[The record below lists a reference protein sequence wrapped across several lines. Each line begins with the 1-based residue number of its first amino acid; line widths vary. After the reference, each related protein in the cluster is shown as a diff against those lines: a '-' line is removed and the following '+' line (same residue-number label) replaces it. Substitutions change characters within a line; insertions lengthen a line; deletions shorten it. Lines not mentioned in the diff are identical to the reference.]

1 MAGHDSLLSV
11 KTTAQKDQDSEGDN
25 GFLTKDKNSDCKNSV
40 GPGLLDAV
48 DLLAEIWP
56 RSNSRP
62 SLRWLRE
69 QQRKRTVPY
78 IKVGHK
84 VFFNP
89 AKVRQ
94 ALEKNFTVDCL

>member
-1 MAGHDSLLSV
+1 M
-11 KTTAQKDQDSEGDN
+11 KTKDQDGEGES
-25 GFLTKDKNSDCKNSV
+25 GIPAKEEIRERSSSISSAV

-69 QQRKRTVPY
+69 QQRKRTIPY

-89 AKVRQ
+89 QKVRQ
-94 ALEKNFTVDCL
+94 ALEKKFTVECF

>member
-1 MAGHDSLLSV
+1 MLNV
-11 KTTAQKDQDSEGDN
+11 KTTAPKDQDSDGES
-25 GFLTKDKNSDCKNSV
+25 GFSAKDENKERSSSV

-56 RSNSRP
+56 RPNSRP

-69 QQRKRTVPY
+69 QQRLRTIPY
-78 IKVGHK
+78 IKVGRR

-94 ALEKNFTVDCL
+94 ALEKKFTVEIK

>member
-1 MAGHDSLLSV
+1 M
-11 KTTAQKDQDSEGDN
+11 KTKPPKDQDSDREN
-25 GFLTKDKNSDCKNSV
+25 GLSAMEKFNERSSAV

-69 QQRKRTVPY
+69 QQRKRTIPFLK
-78 IKVGHK
+78 IGHK

-89 AKVRQ
+89 IKVRQ
-94 ALEKNFTVDCL
+94 ALEKNFTVESF

>member
-1 MAGHDSLLSV
+1 M
-11 KTTAQKDQDSEGDN
+11 KTSPANDQSSG
-25 GFLTKDKNSDCKNSV
+25 GKSDTVNNFGERSTV
-40 GPGLLDAV
+40 GPGLLDAI

-56 RSNSRP
+56 RPNSRP

-69 QQRKRTVPY
+69 QQRKRTIPF

-89 AKVRQ
+89 VKVRQ
-94 ALEKNFTVDCL
+94 ALEKNFTVECV